1 SVMSGGS
8 DPELDKEE
16 RFYMKCRAAYLS
28 VFRSSLVNMTSKDQ
42 LCIVLQ
48 QAGRNPSQN
57 ALDKYWPPG
66 TKKLNFDDFCE
77 ILKKERPA
85 EPDQLMRIFKKFDVN
100 CDGYISHEELSRI
113 LTSSG
118 EKMSRKEVDEIFS
131 LADVN
136 KDGKLD
142 YAEFCRLLE
151 STAEQC
157 QTAALKK
164 LEADAKLKR
173 QNFGNQLDNSPQSS
187 ESQPELPTSETQPR
201 TELETT
207 QRKDSRLSSRPSSA
221 RSRRSSLSTAI
232 TMGAGST
239 KSGRLVEPKSLQDWH
254 HTLMRGC
261 FYLEEDGTIVSLQ
274 YRLVIPETTSV
285 YLTIWPLNL
294 SPIPEKPSPWMCV
307 DTALYV
313 VTGNETKEDSN
324 LVCFTELRDKER
336 FLWRGELSAG
346 SYLLLPFTTGC
357 RLMKRTRKTSTKTAQ
372 LVNRTQSGELELTK
386 EFKAALSDIFE
397 VIDLDGSGLLSLEE
411 YNFFEQRTSG
421 EKCDEDAW
429 AICKENFDTKNNEL
443 TRQGF
448 LELNLMEANDRE
460 GDPRDLWLTLEAM
473 GYNHSLEMVEG
484 TCPLFLNGIIFFYCE
499 DAKATLQ
506 AVHLD
511 SGIKMLNS
519 AVQRSIT
526 SKAEA
531 RSLKGHE
538 NVLIYTYK
546 GESRISSVVA
556 NKSNQKMTVH
566 INNEQSKNCVS
577 SRGMSVFA
585 VEVPAR
591 TKMVCQH
598 VMALNDQQEWTYNCV
613 ETIIPSL

>member
-1 SVMSGGS
+1 
-8 DPELDKEE
+8 
-16 RFYMKCRAAYLS
+16 
-28 VFRSSLVNMTSKDQ
+28 MTTKDQ
-42 LCIVLQ
+42 LCTVLQ
-48 QAGRNPSQN
+48 QAGRNPSQK

-77 ILKKERPA
+77 ILKKEKPA
-85 EPDQLMRIFKKFDVN
+85 EPDQLMRIFKKFDLN
-100 CDGYISHEELSRI
+100 NDGYISHDELSRI

-118 EKMSRKEVDEIFS
+118 EKMSPKEVDEIFS

-151 STAEQC
+151 STVEQC
-157 QTAALKK
+157 QTAALEK

-173 QNFGNQLDNSPQSS
+173 QNFGNQLDITPQSV
-187 ESQPELPTSETQPR
+187 ESQPELSPSETQPR
-201 TELETT
+201 TEPETT
-207 QRKDSRLSSRPSSA
+207 LRKDSRSSSRPSSA
-221 RSRRSSLSTAI
+221 RSRRSSSSTAI

-239 KSGRLVEPKSLQDWH
+239 KSGRLAEPKSLQDWN

-261 FYLEEDGTIVSLQ
+261 FHLEEDGTIVSLQ
-274 YRLVIPETTSV
+274 YRLIIPETTSV
-285 YLTIWPLNL
+285 YLTIRPLNL
-294 SPIPEKPSPWMCV
+294 SPIPDKPSQWMCV

-324 LVCFTELRDKER
+324 LVGFTEFRDKER
-336 FLWRGELSAG
+336 FLWRGELNAG

-357 RLMKRTRKTSTKTAQ
+357 RLMKRMRKTATKAAQ

-429 AICKENFDTKNNEL
+429 AICKENFDTKKNEL

-473 GYNHSLEMVEG
+473 GYNRSLEIVEA
-484 TCPLFLNGIIFFYCE
+484 CPFVIEVYCE
-499 DAKATLQ
+499 DVKATLQ

-538 NVLIYTYK
+538 NVLVYTYK
-546 GESRISSVVA
+546 GESRISSVIA
-556 NKSNQKMTVH
+556 NKSNQKVTVH

-613 ETIIPSL
+613 ETIIPGL

>member
-1 SVMSGGS
+1 MQCL
-8 DPELDKEE
+8 EEE

-42 LCIVLQ
+42 LCTVLQ
-48 QAGRNPSQN
+48 HAGRNPSQK

-77 ILKKERPA
+77 ILKKEKPA

-100 CDGYISHEELSRI
+100 CDGYISHEEL
-113 LTSSG
+113 
-118 EKMSRKEVDEIFS
+118 MDEIFS
-131 LADVN
+131 LADIN
-136 KDGKLD
+136 EDGKLD
-142 YAEFCRLLE
+142 YAEFCRFLE

-187 ESQPELPTSETQPR
+187 ESQPELPASETQPR

-207 QRKDSRLSSRPSSA
+207 QRKDSRSSSRPSSA
-221 RSRRSSLSTAI
+221 RSRRSSLSTVI

-239 KSGRLVEPKSLQDWH
+239 KSARLVEPKSLQDWH
-254 HTLMRGC
+254 HTLLRGC

-274 YRLVIPETTSV
+274 YRLVIPETTRV
-285 YLTIWPLNL
+285 YLTIQPLNL
-294 SPIPEKPSPWMCV
+294 SPIPVIFSLFLSCV
-307 DTALYV
+307 I
-313 VTGNETKEDSN
+313 
-324 LVCFTELRDKER
+324 DKQR

-372 LVNRTQSGELELTK
+372 LVKRTQSGELELTK
-386 EFKAALSDIFE
+386 EFKMALSDIFE
-397 VIDLDGSGLLSLEE
+397 VVDLDGSGLLSLEE
-411 YNFFEQRTSG
+411 YNFFEQRTNG
-421 EKCDEDAW
+421 EKCDEESWD
-429 AICKENFDTKNNEL
+429 ICKENFDTKKNEL

-460 GDPRDLWLTLEAM
+460 GDPGDLWLTLEAM
-473 GYNHSLEMVEG
+473 GYNHSLEMVEA
-484 TCPLFLNGIIFFYCE
+484 CPFVIEVYCE
-499 DAKATLQ
+499 DANATQ
-506 AVHLD
+506 KGVHLD

-546 GESRISSVVA
+546 GESRILSVIA
-556 NKSNQKMTVH
+556 NKSSQKITVH
-566 INNEQSKNCVS
+566 INNEQNKNCVS
-577 SRGMSVFA
+577 SRGLSVFA
-585 VEVPAR
+585 VEVP
-591 TKMVCQH
+591 VCQH

>member
-1 SVMSGGS
+1 MQHS
-8 DPELDKEE
+8 EEE
-16 RFYMKCRAAYLS
+16 RFYMTCRAAYLS

-42 LCIVLQ
+42 LCTVLQ
-48 QAGRNPSQN
+48 QAGRNPSQK

-66 TKKLNFDDFCE
+66 TKNLNFDDFCE
-77 ILKKERPA
+77 ILKKEKPA
-85 EPDQLMRIFKKFDVN
+85 EPDELMRIFKKFDVN

-118 EKMSRKEVDEIFS
+118 EKMSPKEVDEIFS

-142 YAEFCRLLE
+142 YAEFCRLLG
-151 STAEQC
+151 STVEQC
-157 QTAALKK
+157 QTAALEK
-164 LEADAKLKR
+164 LETDAKLKR
-173 QNFGNQLDNSPQSS
+173 QNFGNQLENSPQSL
-187 ESQPELPTSETQPR
+187 ESQPELPAAQTQSR

-207 QRKDSRLSSRPSSA
+207 QRKDSRSSSRPSSA

-232 TMGAGST
+232 TMGTGST
-239 KSGRLVEPKSLQDWH
+239 KSGRLAEPKSLQDWH

-274 YRLVIPETTSV
+274 YRLQVPEATGV
-285 YLTIWPLNL
+285 YLTIRPLNL

-313 VTGNETKEDSN
+313 VTGNKTKEDST

-336 FLWRGELSAG
+336 FVWRGELNAG
-346 SYLLLPFTTGC
+346 SYLLMPFTTGC
-357 RLMKRTRKTSTKTAQ
+357 RLMKSTKKTTTKTAQ

-429 AICKENFDTKNNEL
+429 AICKENFDTQKNEL

-473 GYNHSLEMVEG
+473 GYNHSLEMVEA
-484 TCPLFLNGIIFFYCE
+484 CPFVIEVFCE
-499 DAKATLQ
+499 DVKATLQ

-519 AVQRSIT
+519 AVQRSVT

-538 NVLIYTYK
+538 NVLVYTYK
-546 GESRISSVVA
+546 GESRISSVIA
-556 NKSNQKMTVH
+556 NKSNQKVTVH
-566 INNEQSKNCVS
+566 INNEQSKNCAS
-577 SRGMSVFA
+577 SRGLSMFA

-598 VMALNDQQEWTYNCV
+598 VMASNDQQEWTYNCI
-613 ETIIPSL
+613 ESIIPSL

>member
-1 SVMSGGS
+1 MQHS
-8 DPELDKEE
+8 EEE
-16 RFYMKCRAAYLS
+16 RFYMTCRAAYLS

-42 LCIVLQ
+42 LCAVLQ
-48 QAGRNPSQN
+48 QAGRSPSQK

-66 TKKLNFDDFCE
+66 TKNLNFDDFCE
-77 ILKKERPA
+77 ILKKEKPA
-85 EPDQLMRIFKKFDVN
+85 EPDELMRIFKKFDVN

-118 EKMSRKEVDEIFS
+118 EKMSPKEVDKIFS

-142 YAEFCRLLE
+142 YAETAVQFCRLLG
-151 STAEQC
+151 STVEQC
-157 QTAALKK
+157 QTAALEN
-164 LEADAKLKR
+164 LETDAKLKR
-173 QNFGNQLDNSPQSS
+173 QNFGNQLENSPQSL
-187 ESQPELPTSETQPR
+187 ESQPELPAAQTQLR

-207 QRKDSRLSSRPSSA
+207 QRKDSRSSSRPSSA
-221 RSRRSSLSTAI
+221 RSRRLSLSTAI
-232 TMGAGST
+232 TMGTGST
-239 KSGRLVEPKSLQDWH
+239 KSGRMAEPKSLKDWH

-274 YRLVIPETTSV
+274 YRLQVPEATGV
-285 YLTIWPLNL
+285 YLTIRPFNL

-307 DTALYV
+307 DTALYM
-313 VTGNETKEDSN
+313 VTGNKTKEDST

-336 FLWRGELSAG
+336 FVWRGELNAG
-346 SYLLLPFTTGC
+346 SYLLMPFTTGC
-357 RLMKRTRKTSTKTAQ
+357 RLMKSTKKTTTKTTQ

-429 AICKENFDTKNNEL
+429 AICKENFDTQKNEL

-473 GYNHSLEMVEG
+473 GYNHCLEMVEA
-484 TCPLFLNGIIFFYCE
+484 CPFVIEVYCE
-499 DAKATLQ
+499 DVKATLQ
-506 AVHLD
+506 TVHLD

-519 AVQRSIT
+519 AVQRSVT

-538 NVLIYTYK
+538 NVLVYTYK
-546 GESRISSVVA
+546 GESRISSVIA
-556 NKSNQKMTVH
+556 NKSNQKVTVH

-577 SRGMSVFA
+577 SRGMSMFA

-598 VMALNDQQEWTYNCV
+598 VMASNDQQEWTYNCI
-613 ETIIPSL
+613 ESIIPSL

>member
-1 SVMSGGS
+1 MQRS
-8 DPELDKEE
+8 EEE
-16 RFYMKCRAAYLS
+16 RFYMTCRAAYLS

-42 LCIVLQ
+42 LCSVLQ
-48 QAGRNPSQN
+48 QAGRNPSQK

-77 ILKKERPA
+77 ILKKEKTA
-85 EPDQLMRIFKKFDVN
+85 EPDQLMRIFKKFDTN
-100 CDGYISHEELSRI
+100 CDGYISHDELSRI

-118 EKMSRKEVDEIFS
+118 EKMSPKEVDEVFS

-142 YAEFCRLLE
+142 YAETNY
-151 STAEQC
+151 SMKYVIEQC
-157 QTAALKK
+157 QTAALEK

-173 QNFGNQLDNSPQSS
+173 QNFGNQLDNSPQSL
-187 ESQPELPTSETQPR
+187 ESQPELPASEIQPR
-201 TELETT
+201 TEPETT
-207 QRKDSRLSSRPSSA
+207 QRKDSRSSSRPSSA
-221 RSRRSSLSTAI
+221 RSRRSPLSTAI
-232 TMGAGST
+232 TMGSGST
-239 KSGRLVEPKSLQDWH
+239 KSGRLAEPKSLQDWH

-274 YRLVIPETTSV
+274 YRLIIPETTSI
-285 YLTIWPLNL
+285 YLTIRPLNL
-294 SPIPEKPSPWMCV
+294 SPIPDKPSPWMCV

-357 RLMKRTRKTSTKTAQ
+357 RLMKRTRKTATKTAQ

-429 AICKENFDTKNNEL
+429 AICKENFDTRKNEL

-473 GYNHSLEMVEG
+473 GYNRSLEMVEA
-484 TCPLFLNGIIFFYCE
+484 CPFVIAVYCE
-499 DAKATLQ
+499 DVKATLQ

-538 NVLIYTYK
+538 NVLVYTYK
-546 GESRISSVVA
+546 GESRISSVIA
-556 NKSNQKMTVH
+556 NKSNQKVTVH

-585 VEVPAR
+585 VEVPPR

-598 VMALNDQQEWTYNCV
+598 VMALNEQQEWTYSCV

>member
-1 SVMSGGS
+1 
-8 DPELDKEE
+8 
-16 RFYMKCRAAYLS
+16 
-28 VFRSSLVNMTSKDQ
+28 MTTKDQ
-42 LCIVLQ
+42 LCTVLQ
-48 QAGRNPSQN
+48 QAGRNPSQK

-77 ILKKERPA
+77 ILKKEKPA
-85 EPDQLMRIFKKFDVN
+85 EPDQLMRIFKKFDLN
-100 CDGYISHEELSRI
+100 NDGYISHDELSRI

-118 EKMSRKEVDEIFS
+118 EKMSPKEVDEIFS

-151 STAEQC
+151 STVEQC
-157 QTAALKK
+157 QTAALEK

-173 QNFGNQLDNSPQSS
+173 QNFGNQLDITPQSV
-187 ESQPELPTSETQPR
+187 ESQPELSPSETQPR
-201 TELETT
+201 TEPETT
-207 QRKDSRLSSRPSSA
+207 LRKDSRSSSRPSSA
-221 RSRRSSLSTAI
+221 RSRRSSSSTAI

-239 KSGRLVEPKSLQDWH
+239 KSGRLTEPKSLQDWN

-261 FYLEEDGTIVSLQ
+261 FHLEEDGTIVSLQ
-274 YRLVIPETTSV
+274 YRLIIPETTSV
-285 YLTIWPLNL
+285 YLTIRPLNL
-294 SPIPEKPSPWMCV
+294 SPIPDKPSQWMCV

-324 LVCFTELRDKER
+324 LVGFTEFRDKER
-336 FLWRGELSAG
+336 FLWRGELNAG

-357 RLMKRTRKTSTKTAQ
+357 RLMKRMRKTATKAAQ

-429 AICKENFDTKNNEL
+429 AICKENFDTKKNEL

-473 GYNHSLEMVEG
+473 GYNRSLEIVEA
-484 TCPLFLNGIIFFYCE
+484 CPFVIEVYCE
-499 DAKATLQ
+499 DVKATLQ

-538 NVLIYTYK
+538 NVLVYTYK
-546 GESRISSVVA
+546 GESRISSVIA
-556 NKSNQKMTVH
+556 NKSNQKVTVH

>member
-1 SVMSGGS
+1 MQCS
-8 DPELDKEE
+8 EEE

-28 VFRSSLVNMTSKDQ
+28 VFRSSLVNMTSKDH
-42 LCIVLQ
+42 
-48 QAGRNPSQN
+48 RNPSQK

-77 ILKKERPA
+77 ILKKEKPA

-113 LTSSG
+113 LTTSG
-118 EKMSRKEVDEIFS
+118 EKMSPKEVDEIFS
-131 LADVN
+131 LADIN
-136 KDGKLD
+136 EDGKLD
-142 YAEFCRLLE
+142 YAEFCRFLE

-187 ESQPELPTSETQPR
+187 ESQPELPASETAQNR
-201 TELETT
+201 FLFLHTT
-207 QRKDSRLSSRPSSA
+207 DSRSSSRPSSA
-221 RSRRSSLSTAI
+221 RSRRSSLSTVI

-254 HTLMRGC
+254 HTLLRGC

-274 YRLVIPETTSV
+274 YRLVIPETTRD
-285 YLTIWPLNL
+285 YLTIQPLNL
-294 SPIPEKPSPWMCV
+294 SPIPVIFSCRHEMLCHCNCIKLLHFITVFLSCV
-307 DTALYV
+307 I
-313 VTGNETKEDSN
+313 NKQ
-324 LVCFTELRDKER
+324 R

-372 LVNRTQSGELELTK
+372 LVKRTQSEELELTK
-386 EFKAALSDIFE
+386 EFKMALSDIFE

-429 AICKENFDTKNNEL
+429 DICKENFDTKKNEL

-448 LELNLMEANDRE
+448 LELNLMEANDHE
-460 GDPRDLWLTLEAM
+460 GDPGDLWLILEAM
-473 GYNHSLEMVEG
+473 GYNHSLEMVEA
-484 TCPLFLNGIIFFYCE
+484 CPFFIEVYCE
-499 DAKATLQ
+499 DANATLQ

-546 GESRISSVVA
+546 GESRISSVIA
-556 NKSNQKMTVH
+556 NKSSQKITVH
-566 INNEQSKNCVS
+566 INNEQNKNCVS
-577 SRGMSVFA
+577 SRGLSVFA

-598 VMALNDQQEWTYNCV
+598 VKALNDQQEWTYNCV

>member
-1 SVMSGGS
+1 MQSIKAVLQISHGS
-8 DPELDKEE
+8 TPSARSEEE

-42 LCIVLQ
+42 LCTVLQ
-48 QAGRNPSQN
+48 KAGRNPSQK

-77 ILKKERPA
+77 ILKKEKPA
-85 EPDQLMRIFKKFDVN
+85 EPDQLMRIFKKFDVS

-118 EKMSRKEVDEIFS
+118 EKMSPKEVDEIFS

-187 ESQPELPTSETQPR
+187 ESQPELPASETQPR
-201 TELETT
+201 TD
-207 QRKDSRLSSRPSSA
+207 RSSSRPSSA
-221 RSRRSSLSTAI
+221 RIRRSSLSTVI

-285 YLTIWPLNL
+285 YLTIRPLNL

-313 VTGNETKEDSN
+313 VMGNETKEDSN

-372 LVNRTQSGELELTK
+372 LVNHTQSGELELTK

-411 YNFFEQRTSG
+411 YTSG

-429 AICKENFDTKNNEL
+429 AICKENFNTKKNEL

-473 GYNHSLEMVEG
+473 GYNHSLEMVEA
-484 TCPLFLNGIIFFYCE
+484 CPFVIEVYCE

-531 RSLKGHE
+531 KSLKGHE

-546 GESRISSVVA
+546 GESRISSVIA

-598 VMALNDQQEWTYNCV
+598 VMALNYQQEWTYNCV

>member
-1 SVMSGGS
+1 MT
-8 DPELDKEE
+8 
-16 RFYMKCRAAYLS
+16 CRAAYLS

-42 LCIVLQ
+42 LCTVLQ
-48 QAGRNPSQN
+48 QAGRNPSQK

-77 ILKKERPA
+77 ILKKEKTA
-85 EPDQLMRIFKKFDVN
+85 EPDQLMTIFKKFDTN
-100 CDGYISHEELSRI
+100 GDGYISHDELSRI

-118 EKMSRKEVDEIFS
+118 EKMSHKEVDEIFT

-142 YAEFCRLLE
+142 YAEFCRLFG
-151 STAEQC
+151 STVEKC
-157 QTAALKK
+157 QAAALEK
-164 LEADAKLKR
+164 LEADVKLKR
-173 QNFGNQLDNSPQSS
+173 QNFGSQLNTPQSLESQPEPPSS
-187 ESQPELPTSETQPR
+187 ESQHR
-201 TELETT
+201 TELEPT
-207 QRKDSRLSSRPSSA
+207 QKKDRSLSRPSSA
-221 RSRRSSLSTAI
+221 RSRRSSSSTAI
-232 TMGAGST
+232 TMGIGGIKT
-239 KSGRLVEPKSLQDWH
+239 GRLAEPKSLQDWH
-254 HTLMRGC
+254 HTFMRGC
-261 FYLEEDGTIVSLQ
+261 FYMEDDGSIISLQ
-274 YRLVIPETTSV
+274 YRLHVPQTTSV
-285 YLTIWPLNL
+285 YLTIQPLNL
-294 SPIPEKPSPWMCV
+294 SPIPDKPSPWMCV

-313 VTGNETKEDSN
+313 LTGNETKEDSN

-346 SYLLLPFTTGC
+346 SYLLMPFTTGC
-357 RLMKRTRKTSTKTAQ
+357 RLKRMRKNSPKTAQ
-372 LVNRTQSGELELTK
+372 LVNRVQSGELELTK
-386 EFKAALSDIFE
+386 EFKAVLSDIFE

-429 AICKENFDTKNNEL
+429 AICKENFDTKKNEL

-460 GDPRDLWLTLEAM
+460 GDPSDLWLTLEAM
-473 GYNHSLEMVEG
+473 GYNHSLEMVES
-484 TCPLFLNGIIFFYCE
+484 CPFVIDVYCE
-499 DAKATLQ
+499 DVKATLQ

-511 SGIKMLNS
+511 SGVKMLNS

-531 RSLKGHE
+531 KALKGHE
-538 NVLIYTYK
+538 NVLVYTYK
-546 GESRISSVVA
+546 GESRISSVIA
-556 NKSNQKMTVH
+556 NKSNQKVTVH
-566 INNEQSKNCVS
+566 ISNEQSKNFVS

-598 VMALNDQQEWTYNCV
+598 VMALNDQQEWTYNCT
-613 ETIIPSL
+613 ESIIPSL

>member
-1 SVMSGGS
+1 MQRS
-8 DPELDKEE
+8 EEE
-16 RFYMKCRAAYLS
+16 RFYMTCRAAYLS

-42 LCIVLQ
+42 LCTVLQ
-48 QAGRNPSQN
+48 QAGGNPSQK

-77 ILKKERPA
+77 ILKKEKPA
-85 EPDQLMRIFKKFDVN
+85 EPDELMRIFKKFDVN
-100 CDGYISHEELSRI
+100 CDGYISHDELSRI

-118 EKMSRKEVDEIFS
+118 EKMSPKEVDEIFS

-142 YAEFCRLLE
+142 YAEFCRLLG
-151 STAEQC
+151 STVEQC
-157 QTAALKK
+157 QTAALEK
-164 LEADAKLKR
+164 LEADAKQKR
-173 QNFGNQLDNSPQSS
+173 LNFGNQVDNSPQSL
-187 ESQPELPTSETQPR
+187 ESQPELPAAQTQSR

-207 QRKDSRLSSRPSSA
+207 QRKDSRSTSRPSSA
-221 RSRRSSLSTAI
+221 RSRRSSSSTAI
-232 TMGAGST
+232 TMGTGST
-239 KSGRLVEPKSLQDWH
+239 KSGRLAEPKSLQDWH

-261 FYLEEDGTIVSLQ
+261 FYLEEDGSVVSLQ
-274 YRLVIPETTSV
+274 YRLHIPEATSV
-285 YLTIWPLNL
+285 YLTIRPLNL
-294 SPIPEKPSPWMCV
+294 SPIPEKPSPWMSV

-313 VTGNETKEDSN
+313 VTGNKTKEDST

-336 FLWRGELSAG
+336 FVWRGELNAG
-346 SYLLLPFTTGC
+346 SYLLMPFTTGC
-357 RLMKRTRKTSTKTAQ
+357 KLMKSTRKTSTKTAQ
-372 LVNRTQSGELELTK
+372 LVNRNQSGELELTK

-421 EKCDEDAW
+421 EKCDEEAW
-429 AICKENFDTKNNEL
+429 AICKENFDTRKNEL

-473 GYNHSLEMVEG
+473 GYNRSLEMVEA
-484 TCPLFLNGIIFFYCE
+484 CPFVIEVYCE
-499 DAKATLQ
+499 DVKANLQ

-511 SGIKMLNS
+511 SGIKMLNY
-519 AVQRSIT
+519 AVQKSVT

-531 RSLKGHE
+531 RSLKGQE
-538 NVLIYTYK
+538 NVLVYTYK
-546 GESRISSVVA
+546 GESRISSVIA
-556 NKSNQKMTVH
+556 NKSNQKVTVH

-577 SRGMSVFA
+577 SRGMSMFA

-598 VMALNDQQEWTYNCV
+598 VMASNDQQEWTYNCV
-613 ETIIPSL
+613 ESIIPSL

>member
-1 SVMSGGS
+1 MQRS
-8 DPELDKEE
+8 EEE
-16 RFYMKCRAAYLS
+16 RFYMQCRAAYLS
-28 VFRSSLVNMTSKDQ
+28 VFRSSLMNMTSKDQ
-42 LCIVLQ
+42 LCTVLQ
-48 QAGRNPSQN
+48 QAGRNPSQK

-77 ILKKERPA
+77 ILKKEKPA
-85 EPDQLMRIFKKFDVN
+85 EADQLMRIFKKFDVN
-100 CDGYISHEELSRI
+100 CDGYISHDELSRI
-113 LTSSG
+113 LTSTG
-118 EKMSRKEVDEIFS
+118 EKMSPKEVDEIFS

-142 YAEFCRLLE
+142 YAEFCRLLR
-151 STAEQC
+151 STVEQC
-157 QTAALKK
+157 QAAALEK

-173 QNFGNQLDNSPQSS
+173 QNFGNQLDKPSQSS
-187 ESQPELPTSETQPR
+187 ETLPELPASETQPR
-201 TELETT
+201 AEMETT
-207 QRKDSRLSSRPSSA
+207 QRKDSRTSSRPSSA
-221 RSRRSSLSTAI
+221 RSRRSSLSTTI
-232 TMGAGST
+232 TMGTGSS
-239 KSGRLVEPKSLQDWH
+239 KSGRLVEPKSLQNWH

-261 FYLEEDGTIVSLQ
+261 FYVEEDGTIVSLQ
-274 YRLVIPETTSV
+274 YRLHIPETTSV
-285 YLTIWPLNL
+285 YLTIRPCNL
-294 SPIPEKPSPWMCV
+294 SLIPEKPSPWMCV

-313 VTGNETKEDSN
+313 VMGNETKEDTN

-336 FLWRGELSAG
+336 FVWRGELNAG
-346 SYLLLPFTTGC
+346 SFLLFPFTTGC
-357 RLMKRTRKTSTKTAQ
+357 RLMKRTRKTTSKTAQ
-372 LVNRTQSGELELTK
+372 LVNRTLSGELELTK

-397 VIDLDGSGLLSLEE
+397 VIDLDGNGLLSLEE

-429 AICKENFDTKNNEL
+429 AICKENFNTKNNEL
-443 TRQGF
+443 TKQGF

-460 GDPRDLWLTLEAM
+460 GDPRDLELTLEAM
-473 GYNHSLEMVEG
+473 GYNCNLEMVEA
-484 TCPLFLNGIIFFYCE
+484 CPFVIDVYCE
-499 DAKATLQ
+499 KVKAKLQ

-519 AVQRSIT
+519 VVQRSIS

-531 RSLKGHE
+531 KSLKGHE
-538 NVLIYTYK
+538 SVLVYTYK
-546 GESRISSVVA
+546 GESRISSVIA
-556 NKSNQKMTVH
+556 NKSNQKVTVH

-598 VMALNDQQEWTYNCV
+598 IMALNDQQEWTYNCV
-613 ETIIPSL
+613 ESIIPSL

>member
-1 SVMSGGS
+1 MQRS
-8 DPELDKEE
+8 EEE
-16 RFYMKCRAAYLS
+16 RFYMTCRAAYLS

-42 LCIVLQ
+42 LCSVLQ
-48 QAGRNPSQN
+48 QAGRNPSQK

-77 ILKKERPA
+77 ILKKEKTA
-85 EPDQLMRIFKKFDVN
+85 EPDQLMRIFKKFDTN
-100 CDGYISHEELSRI
+100 CDGYISHDELSRI

-118 EKMSRKEVDEIFS
+118 EKMSPKEVDEVFS

-151 STAEQC
+151 STVEQC
-157 QTAALKK
+157 QTAALEK

-173 QNFGNQLDNSPQSS
+173 QNFGNQLDNSPQSL
-187 ESQPELPTSETQPR
+187 ESQPELPASEIQPR
-201 TELETT
+201 TEPETT
-207 QRKDSRLSSRPSSA
+207 QRKDSRSSSRPSSA
-221 RSRRSSLSTAI
+221 RSRRSPLSTAI
-232 TMGAGST
+232 TMGSGST
-239 KSGRLVEPKSLQDWH
+239 KSGRLAEPKSLQDWH

-274 YRLVIPETTSV
+274 YRLIIPETTSI
-285 YLTIWPLNL
+285 YLTIRPLNL
-294 SPIPEKPSPWMCV
+294 SPIPDKPSPWMCV

-336 FLWRGELSAG
+336 FLWRGELNAG

-357 RLMKRTRKTSTKTAQ
+357 RLMKRTRKTTTKTAQ

-429 AICKENFDTKNNEL
+429 AICKENFDTRKNEL

-473 GYNHSLEMVEG
+473 GYNRSLEMVEG
-484 TCPLFLNGIIFFYCE
+484 KCSFFVFYCE
-499 DAKATLQ
+499 DVKATLQ

-538 NVLIYTYK
+538 NVLVYTYK
-546 GESRISSVVA
+546 GESRISSVIA
-556 NKSNQKMTVH
+556 NKSNQKVTVH

-577 SRGMSVFA
+577 SRAMSVFA

-598 VMALNDQQEWTYNCV
+598 VMALNEQQEWTYNCV

>member
-1 SVMSGGS
+1 TANHKLRS
-8 DPELDKEE
+8 EEE
-16 RFYMKCRAAYLS
+16 RFYMTCRAAYLS

-42 LCIVLQ
+42 LCSVLQ
-48 QAGRNPSQN
+48 QAGRNPSQK

-77 ILKKERPA
+77 ILKKEKTA
-85 EPDQLMRIFKKFDVN
+85 EPDQLMRIFKKFDTN
-100 CDGYISHEELSRI
+100 CDGYISHDELSRI

-118 EKMSRKEVDEIFS
+118 EKMSPKEVDEVFS

-151 STAEQC
+151 STVEQC
-157 QTAALKK
+157 QTAALEK

-173 QNFGNQLDNSPQSS
+173 QNFGNQLDNSPQSL
-187 ESQPELPTSETQPR
+187 ESQPELPASEIQPR
-201 TELETT
+201 TEPETT
-207 QRKDSRLSSRPSSA
+207 QRK
-221 RSRRSSLSTAI
+221 
-232 TMGAGST
+232 
-239 KSGRLVEPKSLQDWH
+239 
-254 HTLMRGC
+254 GC

-274 YRLVIPETTSV
+274 YRLIIPETTSI
-285 YLTIWPLNL
+285 YLTIRPLNL
-294 SPIPEKPSPWMCV
+294 SPIPDKPSPWMCV

-357 RLMKRTRKTSTKTAQ
+357 RLMKRTRKTATKTAQ

-429 AICKENFDTKNNEL
+429 AICKENFDTRKNEL

-473 GYNHSLEMVEG
+473 GYNRSLEMVEA
-484 TCPLFLNGIIFFYCE
+484 CPF
-499 DAKATLQ
+499 ATLQ

-538 NVLIYTYK
+538 NVLVYTYK
-546 GESRISSVVA
+546 GESRISSVIA
-556 NKSNQKMTVH
+556 NKSNQKVTVH

-585 VEVPAR
+585 VEVPPR

-598 VMALNDQQEWTYNCV
+598 VMALNEQQEWTYSCV

>member
-1 SVMSGGS
+1 MQRS
-8 DPELDKEE
+8 EEE
-16 RFYMKCRAAYLS
+16 RFYVKCRAAYLS

-42 LCIVLQ
+42 LCTVLQ
-48 QAGRNPSQN
+48 QSGTNPSQK

-77 ILKKERPA
+77 ILKKEKPA

-118 EKMSRKEVDEIFS
+118 EKMSPKEVDEIFS

-151 STAEQC
+151 STAEKC

-187 ESQPELPTSETQPR
+187 ESQPELPASETQPR

-207 QRKDSRLSSRPSSA
+207 QRKDSRSSSRPSSA
-221 RSRRSSLSTAI
+221 RSRRSSLSTVI
-232 TMGAGST
+232 TMGACST
-239 KSGRLVEPKSLQDWH
+239 KSSRLVEPTSLQEWH
-254 HTLMRGC
+254 RTLMRGC

-285 YLTIWPLNL
+285 CLAIRPLNL
-294 SPIPEKPSPWMCV
+294 SPEKPSPWMCV
-307 DTALYV
+307 DTAVYV

-324 LVCFTELRDKER
+324 LVCFTDLRDKER

-357 RLMKRTRKTSTKTAQ
+357 RLMKRMRKTSTKAAQ

-421 EKCDEDAW
+421 EKCDEDSW
-429 AICKENFDTKNNEL
+429 AICKENFETKKNEL

-473 GYNHSLEMVEG
+473 GYNHSLEMVEA
-484 TCPLFLNGIIFFYCE
+484 CPFVIEVYCE
-499 DAKATLQ
+499 DVEATLQ

-546 GESRISSVVA
+546 GESRISSVIA
-556 NKSNQKMTVH
+556 NKSNQKVTVH
-566 INNEQSKNCVS
+566 INSEQSKNCVS

>member
-1 SVMSGGS
+1 MQRS
-8 DPELDKEE
+8 EEE
-16 RFYMKCRAAYLS
+16 RFYMTCRAAYLS
-28 VFRSSLVNMTSKDQ
+28 VLRSSLVNMTSKEQ
-42 LCIVLQ
+42 LCTVLQ
-48 QAGRNPSQN
+48 QAGRNPSQK

-77 ILKKERPA
+77 ILKQEKPA
-85 EPDQLMRIFKKFDVN
+85 ESDQLMRIFKKFDIN
-100 CDGYISHEELSRI
+100 CDGYISHDELSKV
-113 LTSSG
+113 LTSMG
-118 EKMSRKEVDEIFS
+118 EKMSPKEVDEIFS

-151 STAEQC
+151 STVEQN
-157 QTAALKK
+157 QTAALEK
-164 LEADAKLKR
+164 LEADARLKR
-173 QNFGNQLDNSPQSS
+173 QNFGNQMDSSPQSL
-187 ESQPELPTSETQPR
+187 ESQPAPEIQPR
-201 TELETT
+201 TQPDIT
-207 QRKDSRLSSRPSSA
+207 QRKDNRESNRSPSA
-221 RSRRSSLSTAI
+221 RSRRSSLSTNI
-232 TMGAGST
+232 TMGTGSSKT
-239 KSGRLVEPKSLQDWH
+239 SRLGDPKSLQNWH
-254 HTLMRGC
+254 HTLMKGC

-274 YRLVIPETTSV
+274 YRLHIPKTTNV
-285 YLTIWPLNL
+285 HLTIQPLNL
-294 SPIPEKPSPWMCV
+294 SQIPEKLSTWMCV

-313 VTGNETKEDSN
+313 VTGNETKEDST

-336 FLWRGELSAG
+336 FVWRGELNAG

-357 RLMKRTRKTSTKTAQ
+357 RLMKRTRKTTNKTAQ
-372 LVNRTQSGELELTK
+372 LVSRTLSGELELTK
-386 EFKAALSDIFE
+386 EFKVALSDIFD
-397 VIDLDGSGLLSLEE
+397 VIDLDGNGLLSLAE

-421 EKCDEDAW
+421 EKCDEEAW
-429 AICKENFDTKNNEL
+429 AICKENFDTKKNEL

-473 GYNHSLEMVEG
+473 GYNGSLEMVEA
-484 TCPLFLNGIIFFYCE
+484 CPFVIEVYCE

-506 AVHLD
+506 PVHLA

-531 RSLKGHE
+531 KSLKGHDS
-538 NVLIYTYK
+538 VLVYTYK
-546 GESRISSVVA
+546 GESRISSVIA
-556 NKSNQKMTVH
+556 NKSNQKVTVH

-585 VEVPAR
+585 VEVPGR

-598 VMALNDQQEWTYNCV
+598 VLPITDQQEWTYSCV
-613 ETIIPSL
+613 ESIIPSL

>member
-1 SVMSGGS
+1 MQRS
-8 DPELDKEE
+8 EEE
-16 RFYMKCRAAYLS
+16 RFYMTCRAAYLS

-42 LCIVLQ
+42 LCSVLQ
-48 QAGRNPSQN
+48 QAGRNPSQK

-77 ILKKERPA
+77 ILKKEKTA
-85 EPDQLMRIFKKFDVN
+85 EPDQLMRIFKKFDTN
-100 CDGYISHEELSRI
+100 CDGYISHDELSRI

-118 EKMSRKEVDEIFS
+118 EKMSPKEVDEVFS

-151 STAEQC
+151 STVEQC
-157 QTAALKK
+157 QTAALEK

-173 QNFGNQLDNSPQSS
+173 QNFGNQLDNSPQSL
-187 ESQPELPTSETQPR
+187 ESQPELPASEIQPR
-201 TELETT
+201 TEPETT
-207 QRKDSRLSSRPSSA
+207 QRKGM
-221 RSRRSSLSTAI
+221 I
-232 TMGAGST
+232 QAG
-239 KSGRLVEPKSLQDWH
+239 PKQQQLKD
-254 HTLMRGC
+254 TLMRGC

-274 YRLVIPETTSV
+274 YRLIIPETTSI
-285 YLTIWPLNL
+285 YLTIRPLNL
-294 SPIPEKPSPWMCV
+294 SPIPDKPSPWMCV

-357 RLMKRTRKTSTKTAQ
+357 RLMKRTRKTTTKTAQ

-429 AICKENFDTKNNEL
+429 AICKENFDTRKNEL

-473 GYNHSLEMVEG
+473 GYNRSLEMVEA
-484 TCPLFLNGIIFFYCE
+484 CPFVIAVYCE
-499 DAKATLQ
+499 DVKATLQ

-526 SKAEA
+526 SKAEG

-538 NVLIYTYK
+538 NVLVYTYK
-546 GESRISSVVA
+546 GESRISSVIA
-556 NKSNQKMTVH
+556 NKSNQKVTVH

-598 VMALNDQQEWTYNCV
+598 VMALNEQQEWTYSCV

>member
-1 SVMSGGS
+1 MMQRS
-8 DPELDKEE
+8 EEE
-16 RFYMKCRAAYLS
+16 RFYMTCRAAYLS

-42 LCIVLQ
+42 LCSVLQ
-48 QAGRNPSQN
+48 QAGRNPSQK

-66 TKKLNFDDFCE
+66 TKKLHFDDFCE
-77 ILKKERPA
+77 ILKKEKAA
-85 EPDQLMRIFKKFDVN
+85 EPDQLMRIFKKFDAN

-118 EKMSRKEVDEIFS
+118 EKMLPKEVDEIFS

-151 STAEQC
+151 STVEQC
-157 QTAALKK
+157 QNAALEK

-173 QNFGNQLDNSPQSS
+173 QNFGNQMDNSPQSL
-187 ESQPELPTSETQPR
+187 ESQPELPASETQPR
-201 TELETT
+201 TEPETT
-207 QRKDSRLSSRPSSA
+207 QRKDSRSSSRPSSA

-239 KSGRLVEPKSLQDWH
+239 KSGRLAEPKSLQDWH

-274 YRLVIPETTSV
+274 YRLIIPETISV
-285 YLTIWPLNL
+285 YLTIRPLNL
-294 SPIPEKPSPWMCV
+294 SPIPDKPSPWMCV
-307 DTALYV
+307 DSALYV
-313 VTGNETKEDSN
+313 VMGNETKEDSN
-324 LVCFTELRDKER
+324 LVCFTELRDKE
-336 FLWRGELSAG
+336 
-346 SYLLLPFTTGC
+346 
-357 RLMKRTRKTSTKTAQ
+357 
-372 LVNRTQSGELELTK
+372 V
-386 EFKAALSDIFE
+386 
-397 VIDLDGSGLLSLEE
+397 
-411 YNFFEQRTSG
+411 
-421 EKCDEDAW
+421 
-429 AICKENFDTKNNEL
+429 ENFDTRKNEL

-473 GYNHSLEMVEG
+473 GYNRSLEMVEA
-484 TCPLFLNGIIFFYCE
+484 CPFVIAVYCE
-499 DAKATLQ
+499 DVKATLQ

-538 NVLIYTYK
+538 NVLVYTYK
-546 GESRISSVVA
+546 GESRISSVIA
-556 NKSNQKMTVH
+556 NKSNQKVTVH
-566 INNEQSKNCVS
+566 INNEQNKNCVS

-598 VMALNDQQEWTYNCV
+598 VMALNEQQEWTYNCV

>member
-1 SVMSGGS
+1 M
-8 DPELDKEE
+8 E
-16 RFYMKCRAAYLS
+16 
-28 VFRSSLVNMTSKDQ
+28 
-42 LCIVLQ
+42 
-48 QAGRNPSQN
+48 
-57 ALDKYWPPG
+57 
-66 TKKLNFDDFCE
+66 
-77 ILKKERPA
+77 
-85 EPDQLMRIFKKFDVN
+85 
-100 CDGYISHEELSRI
+100 
-113 LTSSG
+113 
-118 EKMSRKEVDEIFS
+118 
-131 LADVN
+131 
-136 KDGKLD
+136 
-142 YAEFCRLLE
+142 
-151 STAEQC
+151 
-157 QTAALKK
+157 K

-173 QNFGNQLDNSPQSS
+173 QNIGNQLDISPQSL
-187 ESQPELPTSETQPR
+187 ESQPELPASERHPR
-201 TELETT
+201 TEPETT
-207 QRKDSRLSSRPSSA
+207 QRKDGRSSSRPSSA
-221 RSRRSSLSTAI
+221 RSRRSSLSTTI

-239 KSGRLVEPKSLQDWH
+239 KSGRLAEPKSLQDWH

-274 YRLVIPETTSV
+274 YRLIIPETTSV
-285 YLTIWPLNL
+285 YLTIRPLNL
-294 SPIPEKPSPWMCV
+294 SPIPDKPSPWTCV

-324 LVCFTELRDKER
+324 LVGFTEFRDKER

-357 RLMKRTRKTSTKTAQ
+357 RLMKRMRKTPSKTAQ
-372 LVNRTQSGELELTK
+372 LVSRTQSGELELTK

-411 YNFFEQRTSG
+411 YNFFEQRSSG

-429 AICKENFDTKNNEL
+429 AICKENFDTKKNEL

-460 GDPRDLWLTLEAM
+460 GDPTDLWLTVEAM
-473 GYNHSLEMVEG
+473 GYNRSLEMVEA
-484 TCPLFLNGIIFFYCE
+484 CPFVIEVYCE
-499 DAKATLQ
+499 DIKATLQ

-538 NVLIYTYK
+538 NVLVYTYK
-546 GESRISSVVA
+546 GESRISSVIA
-556 NKSNQKMTVH
+556 NKSNQKVTVH

-613 ETIIPSL
+613 ETIITSL

>member
-1 SVMSGGS
+1 RPVTLKISSTFCTRM
-8 DPELDKEE
+8 EE
-16 RFYMKCRAAYLS
+16 RFYMTCRAAYLS

-42 LCIVLQ
+42 LCSVLQ
-48 QAGRNPSQN
+48 QAGKNPSQK

-66 TKKLNFDDFCE
+66 TNKLNFDDFCE
-77 ILKKERPA
+77 ILKKEKAA
-85 EPDQLMRIFKKFDVN
+85 EPDQLMRIFKKFDAN
-100 CDGYISHEELSRI
+100 CDGYISHDELSRI

-118 EKMSRKEVDEIFS
+118 EKMSPKEVDEIFS

-151 STAEQC
+151 STVEQC
-157 QTAALKK
+157 QNAALEK

-173 QNFGNQLDNSPQSS
+173 QNFGNQMDNSPQSL
-187 ESQPELPTSETQPR
+187 ESQPELPASETQPR
-201 TELETT
+201 TEPETT
-207 QRKDSRLSSRPSSA
+207 QRKDSRSSSRPSSA

-239 KSGRLVEPKSLQDWH
+239 KSGRLAEPKSLQDWH

-274 YRLVIPETTSV
+274 YRLIIPETTSV
-285 YLTIWPLNL
+285 YLTIRPLNL
-294 SPIPEKPSPWMCV
+294 SPIPDKPSPWMYV
-307 DTALYV
+307 DSALYV
-313 VTGNETKEDSN
+313 VMGNETKEDSN

-336 FLWRGELSAG
+336 FLWRGERNAG

-357 RLMKRTRKTSTKTAQ
+357 RLMKRTRKTATKTAQ

-386 EFKAALSDIFE
+386 EFQVALSDIFE

-429 AICKENFDTKNNEL
+429 AICKENFDTRKNEL

-473 GYNHSLEMVEG
+473 GYNRSLEMVEA
-484 TCPLFLNGIIFFYCE
+484 CPFVIAVYCE
-499 DAKATLQ
+499 DVKATLQ

-538 NVLIYTYK
+538 NVLVYTYK
-546 GESRISSVVA
+546 GESRISSVIA
-556 NKSNQKMTVH
+556 NKSNQKVTVH
-566 INNEQSKNCVS
+566 INNEQSKNCAS

-585 VEVPAR
+585 VEVPLCSVQ
-591 TKMVCQH
+591 VCQH
-598 VMALNDQQEWTYNCV
+598 VMALNEQQEWTYNCV

>member
-1 SVMSGGS
+1 MQRS
-8 DPELDKEE
+8 EEE
-16 RFYMKCRAAYLS
+16 RFYMTCRAAYLS

-42 LCIVLQ
+42 LCSVLQ
-48 QAGRNPSQN
+48 QAGRNPSQK

-77 ILKKERPA
+77 ILKKEKTA
-85 EPDQLMRIFKKFDVN
+85 EPDQLMRIFKKFDTN
-100 CDGYISHEELSRI
+100 CDGYISHDELSRI

-118 EKMSRKEVDEIFS
+118 EKMSPKEVDEVFS

-151 STAEQC
+151 STVEQC
-157 QTAALKK
+157 QTAALEK

-173 QNFGNQLDNSPQSS
+173 QNFGNQLDNSPQSL
-187 ESQPELPTSETQPR
+187 ESQPELPASEIQPR
-201 TELETT
+201 TEPETT
-207 QRKDSRLSSRPSSA
+207 QRKDSRSSSRPSSA
-221 RSRRSSLSTAI
+221 RSRRSPLSTAI
-232 TMGAGST
+232 TMGSGST
-239 KSGRLVEPKSLQDWH
+239 KSGRLAEPKSLQDWH

-274 YRLVIPETTSV
+274 YRLIIPETTSI
-285 YLTIWPLNL
+285 YLTIRPLNL
-294 SPIPEKPSPWMCV
+294 SPIPDKPSPWMCV

-336 FLWRGELSAG
+336 FLWRGELNAG

-357 RLMKRTRKTSTKTAQ
+357 RLMKRTRKTTTKTAQ

-429 AICKENFDTKNNEL
+429 AICKENFDTRKNEL

-473 GYNHSLEMVEG
+473 GYNRSLEMVEG
-484 TCPLFLNGIIFFYCE
+484 KCSFFVFYCE
-499 DAKATLQ
+499 DVKATLQ

-538 NVLIYTYK
+538 NVLVYTYK
-546 GESRISSVVA
+546 GESRISSVIA
-556 NKSNQKMTVH
+556 NKSNQKVTVH

-598 VMALNDQQEWTYNCV
+598 VMALNEQQEWTYNCV

>member
-1 SVMSGGS
+1 MQRS
-8 DPELDKEE
+8 EEE
-16 RFYMKCRAAYLS
+16 RFYMACRAAYLS
-28 VFRSSLVNMTSKDQ
+28 VFKSSLVNMTSKDQ
-42 LCIVLQ
+42 LCTVLQ
-48 QAGRNPSQN
+48 QAGRNPSQKV
-57 ALDKYWPPG
+57 LDKYWPPG
-66 TKKLNFDDFCE
+66 TKKLNFDDFFE
-77 ILKKERPA
+77 ILKKEKPA
-85 EPDQLMRIFKKFDVN
+85 EPDELMRIFKKFDLN
-100 CDGYISHEELSRI
+100 CDGYISHDELSRI

-118 EKMSRKEVDEIFS
+118 EKMSPEEVDEIFS

-142 YAEFCRLLE
+142 YAEFCRLLG
-151 STAEQC
+151 STADQC
-157 QTAALKK
+157 QTAALEK

-173 QNFGNQLDNSPQSS
+173 QNFGNQLENPPQSS
-187 ESQPELPTSETQPR
+187 ESQPELSAAPTQSR

-207 QRKDSRLSSRPSSA
+207 QRKDSRSSSRPSSA

-232 TMGAGST
+232 TMGTGST
-239 KSGRLVEPKSLQDWH
+239 KSGRLAEPKSLQDWN

-274 YRLVIPETTSV
+274 YRLHIPETTGV
-285 YLTIWPLNL
+285 YLTIRPLNL
-294 SPIPEKPSPWMCV
+294 SPIPEKPSSWMCV

-313 VTGNETKEDSN
+313 VTGNKTKEDST
-324 LVCFTELRDKER
+324 LVCFTELRDKEK
-336 FLWRGELSAG
+336 FVWRGELNAG
-346 SYLLLPFTTGC
+346 SYLLMPFTTGC
-357 RLMKRTRKTSTKTAQ
+357 RLMKSTRKTSTKPAL

-429 AICKENFDTKNNEL
+429 AICKENFDTRKDEL

-473 GYNHSLEMVEG
+473 GYNQSLEMVEA
-484 TCPLFLNGIIFFYCE
+484 CPFVIEVYCE
-499 DAKATLQ
+499 DVKATLQ
-506 AVHLD
+506 TVHLD

-519 AVQRSIT
+519 SVQRSIT

-531 RSLKGHE
+531 RSLKGQE
-538 NVLIYTYK
+538 NVLVYTYK
-546 GESRISSVVA
+546 GESRISSVIA
-556 NKSNQKMTVH
+556 NKSNQKVTVH

-577 SRGMSVFA
+577 SRGMSMFA

-598 VMALNDQQEWTYNCV
+598 VMASNDQQEWTYNCV
-613 ETIIPSL
+613 ESIIPSL

>member
-1 SVMSGGS
+1 MQRS
-8 DPELDKEE
+8 EEE
-16 RFYMKCRAAYLS
+16 RFYITCRAAYLS
-28 VFRSSLVNMTSKDQ
+28 VFRSSLVNMTTKDQ
-42 LCIVLQ
+42 LCTVLQ
-48 QAGRNPSQN
+48 QAGRNPSQK

-77 ILKKERPA
+77 ILKKEKPA

-100 CDGYISHEELSRI
+100 CDGYISHDELSKM

-118 EKMSRKEVDEIFS
+118 EKMSPKEVDEIFS

-151 STAEQC
+151 STVEHC
-157 QTAALKK
+157 QTAALEK

-173 QNFGNQLDNSPQSS
+173 QNFGNQLDITPQNL
-187 ESQPELPTSETQPR
+187 ESQPELPASETQPR
-201 TELETT
+201 TEPETT
-207 QRKDSRLSSRPSSA
+207 QRKDSRSSSRPSSA

-232 TMGAGST
+232 TMSAGST
-239 KSGRLVEPKSLQDWH
+239 KSGRLAEPKSLQDWH

-261 FYLEEDGTIVSLQ
+261 FHLEEDGTIISLQ
-274 YRLVIPETTSV
+274 YRLIIPETTSV
-285 YLTIWPLNL
+285 YLTIRPLNL
-294 SPIPEKPSPWMCV
+294 SPIPDKPSSWTCV

-324 LVCFTELRDKER
+324 LVGFTELRDKER
-336 FLWRGELSAG
+336 FLWRGELNAG

-357 RLMKRTRKTSTKTAQ
+357 RLRKRMRKKATKAAQ

-429 AICKENFDTKNNEL
+429 AICKENFDTKKNEL

-460 GDPRDLWLTLEAM
+460 GDPSDLWLTLEAM
-473 GYNHSLEMVEG
+473 GYNRSLEMVEA
-484 TCPLFLNGIIFFYCE
+484 CPFVIEVHCE
-499 DAKATLQ
+499 DVKATLQ

-538 NVLIYTYK
+538 NVLVYTYK
-546 GESRISSVVA
+546 GESRISSVIA
-556 NKSNQKMTVH
+556 NKSNQKVTVH

>member
-1 SVMSGGS
+1 
-8 DPELDKEE
+8 
-16 RFYMKCRAAYLS
+16 
-28 VFRSSLVNMTSKDQ
+28 
-42 LCIVLQ
+42 
-48 QAGRNPSQN
+48 
-57 ALDKYWPPG
+57 
-66 TKKLNFDDFCE
+66 
-77 ILKKERPA
+77 
-85 EPDQLMRIFKKFDVN
+85 
-100 CDGYISHEELSRI
+100 
-113 LTSSG
+113 
-118 EKMSRKEVDEIFS
+118 
-131 LADVN
+131 
-136 KDGKLD
+136 
-142 YAEFCRLLE
+142 
-151 STAEQC
+151 
-157 QTAALKK
+157 
-164 LEADAKLKR
+164 
-173 QNFGNQLDNSPQSS
+173 
-187 ESQPELPTSETQPR
+187 
-201 TELETT
+201 
-207 QRKDSRLSSRPSSA
+207 
-221 RSRRSSLSTAI
+221 
-232 TMGAGST
+232 
-239 KSGRLVEPKSLQDWH
+239 
-254 HTLMRGC
+254 MRGC
-261 FYLEEDGTIVSLQ
+261 FHLEEDGSTVFLQ

-285 YLTIWPLNL
+285 YLTMRPLNL
-294 SPIPEKPSPWMCV
+294 SLIPEKPSPWMCV

-324 LVCFTELRDKER
+324 LVCLTELRDKER
-336 FLWRGELSAG
+336 FLWRGELCAG

-357 RLMKRTRKTSTKTAQ
+357 RLMKRTRKTSTTTAQ

-411 YNFFEQRTSG
+411 YNFFEQRASG

-429 AICKENFDTKNNEL
+429 AICKENFDTKKNEL

-473 GYNHSLEMVEG
+473 GYNHSLEMVEA
-484 TCPLFLNGIIFFYCE
+484 CPFVIEVYCE
-499 DAKATLQ
+499 GAKATLQ

-546 GESRISSVVA
+546 GESRISSVIA
-556 NKSNQKMTVH
+556 NKSNQKVTVH

>member
-1 SVMSGGS
+1 MQRS
-8 DPELDKEE
+8 EEE
-16 RFYMKCRAAYLS
+16 RFYMTCRAAYLS

-42 LCIVLQ
+42 LCSVLQ
-48 QAGRNPSQN
+48 QAGRNPSQK

-77 ILKKERPA
+77 ILKKEKAA
-85 EPDQLMRIFKKFDVN
+85 EPDQLMKIFKKFDAN
-100 CDGYISHEELSRI
+100 CDGYISHDELSRI

-118 EKMSRKEVDEIFS
+118 EKMSPKEVDEIFS

-151 STAEQC
+151 STVEQC
-157 QTAALKK
+157 QNAALEK

-173 QNFGNQLDNSPQSS
+173 QNFGNQMDNSPQNPHSNS
-187 ESQPELPTSETQPR
+187 FN
-201 TELETT
+201 
-207 QRKDSRLSSRPSSA
+207 SRSSSRPSSA

-232 TMGAGST
+232 NMGAGST
-239 KSGRLVEPKSLQDWH
+239 KSGRLAEPKSLQDWH

-274 YRLVIPETTSV
+274 YRLIIPETTSV
-285 YLTIWPLNL
+285 YLTIRPLNL
-294 SPIPEKPSPWMCV
+294 SPIPDKPSPWMCV
-307 DTALYV
+307 DSALYV
-313 VTGNETKEDSN
+313 VMGNETKEDSN

-336 FLWRGELSAG
+336 FLWRGELNAG

-357 RLMKRTRKTSTKTAQ
+357 RLMKRTRKTATKTAQ

-386 EFKAALSDIFE
+386 EFQAALSDIFE

-429 AICKENFDTKNNEL
+429 AICKENFDTRKNEL

-473 GYNHSLEMVEG
+473 GYNRSLEMVEA
-484 TCPLFLNGIIFFYCE
+484 CPFVIAVYCE
-499 DAKATLQ
+499 DVKATLQ

-538 NVLIYTYK
+538 NVLVYTYK
-546 GESRISSVVA
+546 GESRISSVIA
-556 NKSNQKMTVH
+556 NKSNQKLTVH

-585 VEVPAR
+585 VELCSVLVSVQ
-591 TKMVCQH
+591 VCQH
-598 VMALNDQQEWTYNCV
+598 VMALNEQQEWTYNCV